1 MTLLVLRRVSLVLAT
16 TLVACGTA
24 PIDPD
29 AAASGDTTAVAD
41 ASSTGGGT
49 VGSASTTST
58 SAGASSAGGDGATSS
73 DDTAADASGSD
84 DGEPDDP
91 NCPAAAVFCES
102 FEDGDALDPS
112 RWEPSGA
119 EGAVSIDT
127 TQAYD
132 GGHSLHVRMGAEYGL
147 DGAAAAKL
155 LVGVPAPDDRIHARW
170 YMRMGDMSLPGYHPN
185 LVLVTGPDYD
195 IGHWWD
201 FATISFGTFL
211 GEFSVNAFG
220 LGLDGAKLWT
230 ERGNE
235 VLPDFGG
242 DTTPR
247 SEHGI
252 ASGEW
257 FCVEWTLDGDHQ
269 GADDMEHPGEREEV
283 AIEGNPVPDLLGTD
297 ETWAPFN
304 PPEHWSPIYDG
315 SIWTFGIGGA
325 YPQGPTLD
333 VWFDAIVF
341 SHEPVGC

>member
-1 MTLLVLRRVSLVLAT
+1 MAPTLRFHLCAASLVSLPFGCAADDGDANT
-16 TLVACGTA
+16 TLSGTTADVETTATGIDGSGPSGA
-24 PIDPD
+24 PTTSGEAPSEDD
-29 AAASGDTTAVAD
+29 GGAAS
-41 ASSTGGGT
+41 SGGPS
-49 VGSASTTST
+49 GSEA
-58 SAGASSAGGDGATSS
+58 
-73 DDTAADASGSD
+73 SD
-84 DGEPDDP
+84 DGTPEDP
-91 NCPAAAVFCES
+91 SCPATAVFCES
-102 FEDGDALDPS
+102 FEDGDALDPAL
-112 RWEPSGA
+112 WERSGA
-119 EGAVSIDT
+119 DTAVSIDT
-127 TQAYD
+127 TEGYD

-147 DGAAAAKL
+147 DGGAAAKL
-155 LVGVPAPDDRIHARW
+155 LYGIPAPDDRIYARW

-220 LGLDGAKLWT
+220 LGLDAAKLWT

-252 ASGEW
+252 AAGQW
-257 FCVEWTLDGDHQ
+257 FCVEWQLFGDHQ
-269 GADDMEHPGEREEV
+269 GADDLEHPGEEERV
-283 AIEGNPVPDLLGTD
+283 SIEGAEIPELVGSD

-325 YPQGPTLD
+325 YPTGPSLD

-341 SHEPVGC
+341 SNEPIGC